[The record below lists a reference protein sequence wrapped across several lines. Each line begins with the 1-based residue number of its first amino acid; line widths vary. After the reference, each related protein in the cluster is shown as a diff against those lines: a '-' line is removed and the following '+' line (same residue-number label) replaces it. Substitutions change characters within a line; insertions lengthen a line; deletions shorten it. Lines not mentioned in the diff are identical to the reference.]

1 MIANNNANIGY
12 AHNGCGGIETA
23 APWPRTDH
31 LPRFIMQLSDMQKE
45 TLRDAVVDAVYTGDL
60 QSARRHITGFPGGF
74 QHEQFQTVVMC
85 IPEHIRIDVRLKGEG
100 GTLLKRWANHVC
112 GVTDHHKA
120 SYTHEEVMRA
130 IRAIDAAHLKRKND
144 QDAPNK
150 LTAKEVCASTLLG
163 KGRSCGC
170 RLQRTMLPHG
180 VLIMHARDAVHYARA
195 LICWCPPVILLL
207 LASLHMQRFV
217 QSSDIV
223 KTSTD

>member
-1 MIANNNANIGY
+1 MPGSREKVE
-12 AHNGCGGIETA
+12 HC
-23 APWPRTDH
+23 
-31 LPRFIMQLSDMQKE
+31 SS
-45 TLRDAVVDAVYTGDL
+45 VVPN
-60 QSARRHITGFPGGF
+60 R
-74 QHEQFQTVVMC
+74 
-85 IPEHIRIDVRLKGEG
+85 
-100 GTLLKRWANHVC
+100 VC

-195 LICWCPPVILLL
+195 LICWCPPVMHHYVHAALRTIERHREDLHRLIL
-207 LASLHMQRFV
+207 QRAGKRWTHLTLKEYDEYAKAFNWGKMGRAPYFTDDEQLV
-217 QSSDIV
+217 LKHAISSRDIIGLG
-223 KTSTD
+223 